1 MAGSREGEGYVL
13 ELGLSGAAILEEQT
27 STAMQNRSARAGFAA
42 AALGLSLGAVQAAP
56 SPVMSARC
64 PTGSAA
70 AHIHAALRAAHYR
83 YSQERVGLAVHVA
96 FRRVEHDRALVRA
109 LRAGDLHA
117 ARARADQLLIG
128 HIVRIRIRSGS
139 GVLVDANPTSFAV
152 GGTLHSLR
160 SQGRTLGQ
168 MEVSIQD
175 VIGFIKLVHKYDGG
189 DIVVRGSRG
198 QARTSLASVPGA
210 LPRSGCVSIAGRR
223 YAVDAF
229 AERGFASERLTV
241 WVLAPA

>member
-1 MAGSREGEGYVL
+1 
-13 ELGLSGAAILEEQT
+13 LSGAEILEIQT
-27 STAMQNRSARAGFAA
+27 TAMQNRSARAGFAGLFA
-42 AALGLSLGAVQAAP
+42 AVLGLWPGAVEAAP
-56 SPVMSARC
+56 SAVMSARC
-64 PTGSAA
+64 PTGGAA
-70 AHIHAALRAAHYR
+70 AHIHAVLGAARYR

-96 FRRVEHDRALVRA
+96 FRRIEHDGALVRA
-109 LRAGDLHA
+109 LRAGDLRT

-128 HIVRIRIRSGS
+128 HVVRIRIRNGS
-139 GVLVDANPTSFAV
+139 RVLVDANPTSFAV
-152 GGTLHSLR
+152 GGTVRSLR
-160 SQGRTLGQ
+160 SQGQ

-189 DIVVRGSRG
+189 DVVVRGSRG
-198 QARTSLASVPGA
+198 QARSSLATIPGA